1 MVNAVEHLCVGSTR
15 SPRDRMVN
23 AVEHLCVGYY
33 DVITKHKAQAHI
45 NKRNVVNYIMCPS
58 MTKKLQHVTGEKC

>member
-1 MVNAVEHLCVGSTR
+1 
-15 SPRDRMVN
+15 MVN